1 MSAVVNGSGANLQEI
16 TAMADHRRTA
26 FVTSAAFAVATLTL
40 VASAGAQPSDQRGPG
55 WGPGMMMGP
64 GMMDRGMMGRM
75 CGPSAAGF
83 AEWRI
88 NRLEEMIKPTD
99 AQKAKFDEF
108 KAASN
113 KAADIMRAACPTSIP
128 LTMTGRMEAMEKR
141 TEAMLQSIK
150 TLRPAL
156 DAFYATLNDEQKAQL
171 DRGTGRHRFW
181 RWRNRW

>member
-1 MSAVVNGSGANLQEI
+1 
-16 TAMADHRRTA
+16 MARYRRVA
-26 FVTSAAFAVATLTL
+26 FVASAALAVATLTL
-40 VASAGAQPSDQRGPG
+40 VASAGAQPSGRDGPG

-88 NRLEEMIKPTD
+88 SRIEEIIKPTD

-150 TLRPAL
+150 TVRPAL

-171 DRGTGRHRFW
+171 DRGTGRRHRFW
-181 RWRNRW
+181 RWRDRW